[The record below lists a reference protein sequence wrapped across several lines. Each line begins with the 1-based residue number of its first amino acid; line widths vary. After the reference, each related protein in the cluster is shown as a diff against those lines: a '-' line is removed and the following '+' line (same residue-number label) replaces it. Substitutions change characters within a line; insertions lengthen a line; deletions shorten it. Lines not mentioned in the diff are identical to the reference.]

1 MVTVSSMQPVL
12 FLDFDGVIA
21 DASQAPP
28 LERLR
33 PACVLRLDRLVRD
46 LGARVVVSSTW
57 RTSTPPEVLR
67 GYLAHH
73 GYTGEVDSVTPV
85 LKGWT
90 RGEEIRV
97 WLSAHNAW
105 SAPFVILDDWPLPEF
120 TGLHDRLVSTEYDA
134 GLTDADCERAV
145 QMIETQ
151 RAPVRRYTPATRRA
165 A

>member
-1 MVTVSSMQPVL
+1 MTAPVL

-21 DASQAPP
+21 DASTAPP

-57 RTSTPPEVLR
+57 RTSTPPAVLR

-73 GYTGEVDSVTPV
+73 GYTGDVDSVTPV
-85 LKGWT
+85 LAGWT
-90 RGEEIRV
+90 RGEEIRM
-97 WLSAHNAW
+97 WLSAHGMW
-105 SAPFVILDDWPLPEF
+105 HAPSVILDDWPLTEF
-120 TGLHDRLVSTEYDA
+120 AGLHDRLVSTEYDA
-134 GLTDADCERAV
+134 GLTDADCERAARL
-145 QMIETQ
+145 IEAQ
-151 RAPVRRYTPATRRA
+151 RTPVRRFTPATRRA